1 MVLTLMSGHVSGVQT
16 RIQQL
21 AEWAIC
27 VHCYAHRLNLVVV
40 DSCKSVW
47 YASDFFALLQR
58 LYVFLSGSYVQP
70 KWLSLQRATHA
81 NEPCI
86 ELKAL
91 SDTRYMSAQMFACHA
106 VRSRFGVLVEL
117 LQLIADESNGDRSLD
132 ARSLLKMIDLK
143 FVFCLAMFYI
153 LHAEMRSASDSLQNS
168 QLNAAIACNLIANCR
183 DAIQQKRND
192 DSG

>member
-1 MVLTLMSGHVSGVQT
+1 M
-16 RIQQL
+16 
-21 AEWAIC
+21 
-27 VHCYAHRLNLVVV
+27 HCYAHRLNLVVV
-40 DSCKSVW
+40 DSCKSVR

-58 LYVFLSGSYVQP
+58 PYVFLSGSYLHP

-86 ELKAL
+86 ELKAM
-91 SDTRYMSAQMFACHA
+91 SDTRWSAQIFACHA

-143 FVFCLAMFYI
+143 FVFFVSKFCITGF
-153 LHAEMRSASDSLQNS
+153 
-168 QLNAAIACNLIANCR
+168 
-183 DAIQQKRND
+183 
-192 DSG
+192 